1 MSTVSSS
8 TPLFRRPTTWIAIA
22 VFFAVFGLI
31 GVGAY
36 QYQSMRKE
44 LEKLKAQV
52 PTSSSLSEE
61 RQRQLLSEVSAR
73 ILLPQDETPTIAM
86 VSDIDRLKDQPF
98 FAGGQNGDV
107 VLIYMNAKKA
117 ILYRPSE
124 KKVIEVAPI
133 NLDNVDGMSQATVSG
148 ALNQQKGNSAEKGS
162 IVSTQSFRFEIR
174 NGTTDT
180 ALTRMFER
188 EVLKKFPNASVIERG
203 NASKR
208 DYTTSFIVDISGTK
222 SNDLRSIASALNLSP
237 SSLPDGEQSPANADF
252 LIILGSDKY

>member
-1 MSTVSSS
+1 MSTASSS
-8 TPLFRRPTTWIAIA
+8 IPFFRRPTTWIAIA
-22 VFFAVFGLI
+22 VLFAVFGLI
-31 GVGAY
+31 SVGAY
-36 QYQSMRKE
+36 HYQSMRKE
-44 LEKLKAQV
+44 LEKLKAQA

-61 RQRQLLSEVSAR
+61 RQRELLSEVSAR

-124 KKVIEVAPI
+124 KKVVEVAPI
-133 NLDNVDGMSQATVSG
+133 SLDNADGMAQATVSG
-148 ALNQQKGNSAEKGS
+148 AMNQQKGNFAEKGP
-162 IVSTQSFRFEIR
+162 IVSAQSFRFALR
-174 NGTTDT
+174 NGTPDN

-188 EVLKKFPNASVIERG
+188 EMIKKFPNASVIERG

-208 DYTTSFIVDISGTK
+208 DYATSVIVDVSGTK
-222 SNDLRSIASALNLSP
+222 SSDLRSIASALNLSP
-237 SSLPDGEQSPANADF
+237 SSLPDGEQPPTNADF
-252 LIILGSDKY
+252 LIILGTDKY